1 MKTASPQRPPFH
13 EAPTSTIND
22 LSIGAII
29 GRVFASL
36 TAAAAGEDDE
46 RGAKLSFT
54 RGDRPK
60 PTQFP
65 LIAPRRESRQTQE
78 IALPS
83 LGSSLCQ

>member
-22 LSIGAII
+22 LRHRRDYRP
-29 GRVFASL
+29 RVFASL
-36 TAAAAGEDDE
+36 TAAVAGEDDE

-65 LIAPRRESRQTQE
+65 LIAP
-78 IALPS
+78 
-83 LGSSLCQ
+83 